1 MSILIHSLLAGS
13 SSTGVE
19 KRRRGLLKQAF
30 ITTFTG
36 LFDEASY
43 GLMSVEKC
51 GVAL

>member
-19 KRRRGLLKQAF
+19 KRRRGLLEQAF
-30 ITTFTG
+30 ITTFIG
-36 LFDEASY
+36 LFDEACY
-43 GLMSVEKC
+43 GLMFAEEC